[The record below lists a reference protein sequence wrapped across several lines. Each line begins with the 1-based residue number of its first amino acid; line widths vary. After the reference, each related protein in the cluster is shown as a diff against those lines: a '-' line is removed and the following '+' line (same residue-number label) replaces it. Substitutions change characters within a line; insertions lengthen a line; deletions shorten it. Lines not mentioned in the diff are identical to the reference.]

1 MLVKISKTRQNTL
14 RREKGQLESKKK
26 KMLARRFRSLKYKRS
41 VLSVRAEL
49 YMLIRT
55 GAHKQLY

>member
-26 KMLARRFRSLKYKRS
+26 KSLPEGS
-41 VLSVRAEL
+41 EVLNTNALFSQSEL
-49 YMLIRT
+49 NYT
-55 GAHKQLY
+55 C